1 MGIPVMVYGESG
13 TGKSASMRNWQAG
26 EVSIVNVSGK
36 PLPFRN
42 RGIAE
47 IRTADYAEITRLL
60 AAAKSRT
67 VVIDDAS
74 YLLVDEYMRNAK
86 QGGFQKFTDMAL
98 HFYNLIR
105 FVIDRLPE
113 DKIVFFLGH
122 VERDQNGN
130 EKFKTVGRLLDE
142 KVTVDL
148 SGMPSG
154 EYRLEAE
161 CPVRFSVADGR
172 DSVIVARSS
181 HTLIKMNEDDD
192 ALDADV
198 VLSSGNMTEL
208 SRTVEGLIHTV
219 RIEPGTF
226 VMGSPET
233 EQGHTS

>member
-42 RGIAE
+42 RNIAE

-60 AAAKSRT
+60 AAAKART

-142 KVTVDL
+142 KVTV
-148 SGMPSG
+148 
-154 EYRLEAE
+154 
-161 CPVRFSVADGR
+161 
-172 DSVIVARSS
+172 
-181 HTLIKMNEDDD
+181 
-192 ALDADV
+192 
-198 VLSSGNMTEL
+198 
-208 SRTVEGLIHTV
+208 EGLFTIVLKTRVSDGAYRFTTQNSGADTV
-219 RIEPGTF
+219 KSPAGMFAAPEIENDLKAVEAAIREYYGI
-226 VMGSPET
+226 
-233 EQGHTS
+233 

>member
-142 KVTVDL
+142 KVTV
-148 SGMPSG
+148 
-154 EYRLEAE
+154 
-161 CPVRFSVADGR
+161 
-172 DSVIVARSS
+172 
-181 HTLIKMNEDDD
+181 
-192 ALDADV
+192 
-198 VLSSGNMTEL
+198 
-208 SRTVEGLIHTV
+208 EGLFTIVLKTRVSDGAYRFTTQNSGADTV
-219 RIEPGTF
+219 KSPAGMFAAPEIENDLKAVEAAIREYYGI
-226 VMGSPET
+226 
-233 EQGHTS
+233 

>member
-42 RGIAE
+42 RNIAE

-60 AAAKSRT
+60 SSAKART

-105 FVIDRLPE
+105 FVIDRLPDE
-113 DKIVFFLGH
+113 KIVFFLGH

-142 KVTVDL
+142 KVTV
-148 SGMPSG
+148 
-154 EYRLEAE
+154 
-161 CPVRFSVADGR
+161 
-172 DSVIVARSS
+172 
-181 HTLIKMNEDDD
+181 
-192 ALDADV
+192 
-198 VLSSGNMTEL
+198 
-208 SRTVEGLIHTV
+208 EGLFTIVLKTRVSDGAYRFTTQNSGADTV
-219 RIEPGTF
+219 KSPAGMFPAPEIENDLKAVEAVIRDYYGI
-226 VMGSPET
+226 
-233 EQGHTS
+233 